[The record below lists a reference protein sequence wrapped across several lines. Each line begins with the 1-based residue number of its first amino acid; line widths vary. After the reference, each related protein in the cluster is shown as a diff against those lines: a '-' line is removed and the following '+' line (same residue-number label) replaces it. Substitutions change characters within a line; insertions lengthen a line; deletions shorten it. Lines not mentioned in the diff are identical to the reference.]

1 MDDRLRVGELI
12 GGYRITGHVTN
23 GTYRAVDTR
32 GRRVI
37 LELAQ
42 RDRWRDAAI
51 HMLRAERVAA
61 AIQHPG
67 IARILERGALPDGRP
82 WLAMEIP
89 SGLGLY
95 ELIARRSLPGVEV
108 TRLIR
113 DVADVLAHA
122 HSHGIVHRALTL
134 RSIVLATGP
143 RDYAISITDWGVL
156 AETGVYAAP
165 ETRTGIVDGRA
176 DVYSLGMIAY
186 LSVTQQFPSD
196 HGIDDVP
203 GVSAGLATL
212 IARMLARVVDERP
225 TAAEVRALANELLDT
240 GAEHA
245 IDNVIADATREA
257 AEAATATPELISFAE
272 DTEPN
277 ADDIVHVA
285 GPRFG
290 KPKWTPN
297 PDFQITSERAPLATG
312 EIEKKN

>member
-1 MDDRLRVGELI
+1 MDDRLRVGEHI
-12 GGYRITGHVTN
+12 GGYRITGHVFD
-23 GTYRAVDTR
+23 GTYRAVDAR
-32 GRRVI
+32 GGRVL
-37 LELAQ
+37 LEIAP
-42 RDRWRDAAI
+42 RDSWRDAAI

-67 IARILERGALPDGRP
+67 IARIRERGALPDGRP
-82 WLAMEIP
+82 WLATEFP

-95 ELIARRSLPGVEV
+95 DLIARRPLPGVEV
-108 TRLIR
+108 TTLIR
-113 DVADVLAHA
+113 DVADVLAHV
-122 HSHGIVHRALTL
+122 HSHGVVHRALTP

-143 RDYAISITDWGVL
+143 RDHAISITDWGLL
-156 AETGVYAAP
+156 AETGIYAAP

-176 DVYSLGMIAY
+176 DVYSLGVIAY
-186 LSVTQQFPSD
+186 RAVTQQFPPE

-212 IARMLARVVDERP
+212 VARMLAQVVDERP
-225 TAAEVRALANELLDT
+225 TAAEVRALANELLDS

-257 AEAATATPELISFAE
+257 AEAAQATPELISFAE

-277 ADDIVHVA
+277 ADDIVHA
-285 GPRFG
+285 GGPRFG

-297 PDFQITSERAPLATG
+297 PDFQITSERGPIATG
-312 EIEKKN
+312 EIDKKN

>member
-1 MDDRLRVGELI
+1 MDRLRVGEHI
-12 GGYRITGHVTN
+12 GGYRITGHVID
-23 GTYRAVDTR
+23 GTYRAVDAR
-32 GRRVI
+32 GRRVVI
-37 LELAQ
+37 ELAP
-42 RDRWRDAAI
+42 RDGWRDAAI

-67 IARILERGALPDGRP
+67 IARILERGALADGRP
-82 WLAMEIP
+82 WLATEVP
-89 SGLGLY
+89 SGIGLDD
-95 ELIARRSLPGVEV
+95 LIARRRLPGVEV
-108 TRLIR
+108 MTLVR

-122 HSHGIVHRALTL
+122 HAHGIVHRALTL

-143 RDYAISITDWGVL
+143 RDYAISISDWGLL

-176 DVYSLGMIAY
+176 DVYSLGVIAY
-186 LSVTQQFPSD
+186 RAVTQELPSD
-196 HGIDDVP
+196 LGIDDVP

-257 AEAATATPELISFAE
+257 AEAANAAPELISFAE

-277 ADDIVHVA
+277 ADDIIHAA

-312 EIEKKN
+312 EIDKKN